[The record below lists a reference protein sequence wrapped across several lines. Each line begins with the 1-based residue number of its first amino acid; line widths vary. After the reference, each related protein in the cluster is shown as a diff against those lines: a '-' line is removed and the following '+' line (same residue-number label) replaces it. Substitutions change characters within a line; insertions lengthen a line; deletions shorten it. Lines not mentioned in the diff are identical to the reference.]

1 MSKVG
6 IFANINKKI
15 MPSALI
21 HFFRLA
27 ERSDHEFIVTE
38 ALAGELSGVPEHIRV
53 LSMREMLDV
62 SQLIVSFGGDGTM
75 LRSAQLVGEKE
86 IPILGINLG
95 GLGFLTG
102 SSVELSMSHIDQFF
116 TQSMDVEERSL
127 LELSISGDPVPKY
140 LLNDFVV
147 DKAGFSRLI
156 NITVTIN
163 GLLLNSYLADGLI
176 VSTPTGSTAYSLA
189 NGGPIVVPT
198 TNAFI
203 VHPICPHTLSNR
215 PLVIPDNTNIAVSVE
230 SEIDK
235 FNVFGDGN
243 KIGTFPTSIDL
254 HLKKAGYHV
263 FLVQTPG
270 HEFYNIIRE
279 KLGWGE
285 SFRNKNRTD
294 DFQ

>member
-6 IFANINKKI
+6 VFANINKKI
-15 MPSALI
+15 MP
-21 HFFRLA
+21 
-27 ERSDHEFIVTE
+27 E
-38 ALAGELSGVPEHIRV
+38 ALRDFFKQAEKSRHDFIIPENLAAEVSNIPAHIQV
-53 LSMREMLDV
+53 MPVQKMLEI
-62 SQLIVSFGGDGTM
+62 SQLIISFGGDGTM
-75 LRSAQLVGEKE
+75 LRSAQIVGKME

-102 SSVELSMSHIDQFF
+102 SSMDSAMSHIDSFF
-116 TQSMDVEERSL
+116 SQGMGVEQRSL
-127 LELSISGDPVPKY
+127 LELQVDGDPVPRF
-140 LLNDFVV
+140 LLNDFVA

-156 NITVTIN
+156 KISVLVDNN
-163 GLLLNSYLADGLI
+163 LLNSYLADGLI

-215 PLVIPDNTNIAVSVE
+215 PLVIPDNVQIRVSIE
-230 SEIDK
+230 SEIGQ

-243 KIGTFPTSIDL
+243 RIGTYKTSTGIS
-254 HLKKAGYHV
+254 LKKAGYHV
-263 FLVQTPG
+263 FLVQTPE
-270 HEFYNIIRE
+270 HEFYKIIRE

-285 SFRNKNRTD
+285 SFHNKMRSGTD
-294 DFQ
+294 Q